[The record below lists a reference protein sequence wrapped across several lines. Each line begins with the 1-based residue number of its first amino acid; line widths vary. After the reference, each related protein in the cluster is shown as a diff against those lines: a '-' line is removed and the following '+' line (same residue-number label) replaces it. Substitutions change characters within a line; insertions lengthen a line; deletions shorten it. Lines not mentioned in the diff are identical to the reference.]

1 MITKAGWNVWKF
13 VRGIG
18 NSIGVGAGKIAGNF
32 VAGEKKDLEAI
43 KAEIKKPACCNH
55 EVKTEVK

>member
-1 MITKAGWNVWKF
+1 MIVKAGWKVWTF
-13 VRGIG
+13 VKKIGTGIG
-18 NSIGVGAGKIAGNF
+18 VEVGKVAGNF